1 MKKFITVA
9 LVALGFVNSV
19 NAQGKGNV
27 EFGLNVGVNFSNIT
41 NSEDSAESSTG
52 FNVGGSM
59 DYYFSDRWSIKGKLI
74 YDRKGWDDD
83 FISDQ
88 YGNLVRTDI
97 NVDYLTIPV
106 MANWHFGSKRNW
118 YLHFGPYVGIL
129 VSAKETR
136 FETDVDQYLNSSD
149 FGLAFGIGVKVPVSD
164 KIKVFFEYDGQSGFS
179 DVLDYTNAVSA
190 NNSRSAFNVGLNFIM
205 K

>member
-9 LVALGFVNSV
+9 LVAIGFVNSV
-19 NAQGKGNV
+19 NAQGKRNV
-27 EFGLNVGVNFSNIT
+27 EFGLNVGVNFSNIS

-59 DYYFSDRWSIKGKLI
+59 DFYFSDRWSIKGKLI

-88 YGNLVRTDI
+88 SGNLVRTDI

-106 MANWHFGSKRNW
+106 MANWHFGAKRNW
-118 YLHFGPYVGIL
+118 YLHFGPYAGIL
-129 VSAKETR
+129 LSAKETR
-136 FETDVDQYLNSSD
+136 FDTSVDQYLNSSD

-179 DVLDYTNAVSA
+179 DVFDYPDAVSA
-190 NNSRSAFNVGLNFIM
+190 KNSRSAINVGLHFIM